1 MRVKKIQGR
10 GTDSNPQNRFEKRNL
25 ELETE
30 LPQEFEEEQD
40 GRVIKTQ
47 VFPDKTKTLLSKNDS
62 PDLPFDY
69 GLNPYRGCEHGCI
82 YCYARPYHEYLGLSA
97 GLDFETKIFAKFKA
111 AELLRKELSSS
122 RWVPQVISMSGI
134 TDCYQPIER
143 HLKITRSCLE
153 VFAEFLNPVVII
165 TKNALIQRDID
176 LLQKLAEH
184 QAIKVFI
191 TLTSLDSN
199 LTRILEPRASSPQAR
214 LETITQLS
222 QAGIPTNV
230 MMAPIIPALT
240 DSEIPKLLQAAAKAG
255 AQSAAYTV
263 LRLPYA
269 VKDLFLQWLET
280 HFPDRKEKI
289 IHRLEEIRKGN
300 IQNNHFGSRMKGEGI
315 FAEQI
320 RNLFQLAAKKAGF
333 SREKLSLSTD
343 SFKKK
348 ETQLQL
354 FA

>member
-10 GTDSNPQNRFEKRNL
+10 GTNSNPQNRFEKRNL

-47 VFPDKTKTLLSKNDS
+47 VFPDKTKTLLTKNDS

-240 DSEIPKLLQAAAKAG
+240 DSEIPKLLRAAAQAG
-255 AQSAAYTV
+255 AGSAAYTV
-263 LRLPYA
+263 LRLPHA
-269 VKDLFLQWLET
+269 VKDLFIQWLET
-280 HFPDRKEKI
+280 HFPDRKEKV

>member
-1 MRVKKIQGR
+1 MLVSKKIQGR
-10 GTDSNPQNRFEKRNL
+10 GTASNPKNRFETKGYEETPL
-25 ELETE
+25 EF
-30 LPQEFEEEQD
+30 QEEEE
-40 GRVIKTQ
+40 GRLIKTQ
-47 VFPDKTKTLLSKNDS
+47 VFPDKTKTLLSKNNS

-111 AELLRKELSSS
+111 AELLKKELSSS
-122 RWVPQVISMSGI
+122 RWVPQVISMSGV

-165 TKNALIQRDID
+165 TKNALVQRDID
-176 LLQKLAEH
+176 LLKILAQH
-184 QAIKVFI
+184 QAAKVFVS
-191 TLTSLDSN
+191 LTSLKSD
-199 LTRILEPRASSPQAR
+199 LARILEPRAASPTAR
-214 LETITQLS
+214 LETISALS
-222 QAGIPTNV
+222 QAKIPVGIL
-230 MMAPIIPALT
+230 MAPIIPALT
-240 DSEIPKLLQAAAKAG
+240 DSEIPHLLKAAAEVG
-255 AQSAAYTV
+255 AQSAGFTV

-269 VKDLFLQWLET
+269 VKELFIQWLET

-289 IHRLEEIRKGN
+289 IHRLEDIRDGN
-300 IQNNHFGSRMKGEGI
+300 VQDNNFGSRMRGKGI

-320 RNLFQLAAKKAGF
+320 ENLFRLSAKKAGF
-333 SREKLSLSTD
+333 MREKISLSTQ
-343 SFKKK
+343 SFKRR
-348 ETQLQL
+348 ETQLKL